1 MTDSLIHLHGVT
13 AGYESVPVIEDVSL
27 EMPSG
32 EFLGLVGPNGGGKST
47 LLRVV
52 LGLLEPWAGEVSV
65 LGRTPTR
72 ARRDIGYVPQYAM
85 FSRRFPISVR
95 DVVRTG
101 RLGRT
106 RPVFGYRRRDKA
118 VVDWALST
126 VGVEGLA
133 ERPIGTLS
141 GGQFQRALIA
151 RALACEPKLLILDE
165 PTANVDPG
173 AESHLFDLLAELNR
187 EMGIVVVSHDVGFI
201 SGYVHRVACLNRT
214 LVCHTTAALTPEVI
228 ESLYGH
234 PVSAVQ
240 HASEV

>member
-1 MTDSLIHLHGVT
+1 
-13 AGYESVPVIEDVSL
+13 
-27 EMPSG
+27 
-32 EFLGLVGPNGGGKST
+32 

-52 LGLLEPWAGEVSV
+52 LGLLEPWSGEVSV
-65 LGRTPTR
+65 LGRSPSR
-72 ARRDIGYVPQYAM
+72 ASRDVGYVPQYAM

-106 RPVFGYRRRDKA
+106 RPVLGYTRGDKG
-118 VVDWALST
+118 VVDRALAM
-126 VGVEGLA
+126 VGLEDLA
-133 ERPIGTLS
+133 GRSVGTLS

-173 AESHLFDLLAELNR
+173 AESHLFELLAELKR
-187 EMGIVVVSHDVGFI
+187 DMGIIVVSHDVAFI
-201 SGYVHRVACLNRT
+201 SHYVQRVACLNRT
-214 LVCHTTAALTPEVI
+214 LVCHSAQALTPQVME
-228 ESLYGH
+228 ELYGH
-234 PVSAVQ
+234 PVSAVH

>member
-1 MTDSLIHLHGVT
+1 MSSAALSLERVT
-13 AGYESVPVIEDVSL
+13 AGYDGVPVIEDISL
-27 EMPSG
+27 DMPAG

-52 LGLLEPWAGEVSV
+52 LGLLPAWQGRVSV
-65 LGRTPTR
+65 LGRSPAG
-72 ARRDIGYVPQYAM
+72 ARRDVGYVPQYAM

-106 RPVFGYRRRDKA
+106 RAVFGYRRSDNRI
-118 VVDWALST
+118 VQHALEM
-126 VGVEGLA
+126 VGLETLVA
-133 ERPIGTLS
+133 RPVGTLS

-151 RALACEPKLLILDE
+151 RALACKPKLLILDE

-201 SGYVHRVACLNRT
+201 SHYVHRVACLNRT
-214 LVCHTTAALTPEVI
+214 LVCHPSQGLTAEVM

-240 HASEV
+240 HASKV